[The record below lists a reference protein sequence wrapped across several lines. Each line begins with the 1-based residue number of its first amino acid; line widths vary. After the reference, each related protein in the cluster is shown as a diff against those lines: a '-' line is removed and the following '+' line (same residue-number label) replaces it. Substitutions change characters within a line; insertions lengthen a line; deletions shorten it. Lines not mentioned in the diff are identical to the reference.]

1 MRIALFDYFKKLRIV
16 KTFICLC
23 FHVNR
28 QINNL
33 IVSIKAFKPC
43 LLFYD
48 IIAFMEYVILGRW
61 TEERLN
67 AIIREASEIHGA
79 GERIAFISEKFL
91 GLPYQEKTLI
101 GDKNTPEVFVINF
114 EGVDCFTFIDYI
126 EAMRLSAS
134 FSEIRENLQRI
145 RYKTGKVVFENRNH
159 FFTDWVESNSEFVE
173 DVTEGIGGKSSLR
186 VEKMLN
192 VKEDGTYFLNG
203 IAPKKRIIKYIP
215 SVVVDDSIMN
225 KLRTGDY
232 VGMYSEKSGLDVS
245 HMGIIIKNE
254 DSLLITH
261 HSSVFLRHASSV
273 KGKVFDE
280 DFRKYI
286 TNKAGIVILRP
297 K

>member
-1 MRIALFDYFKKLRIV
+1 MRR
-16 KTFICLC
+16 C
-23 FHVNR
+23 F
-28 QINNL
+28 
-33 IVSIKAFKPC
+33 
-43 LLFYD
+43 
-48 IIAFMEYVILGRW
+48 
-61 TEERLN
+61 
-67 AIIREASEIHGA
+67 
-79 GERIAFISEKFL
+79 
-91 GLPYQEKTLI
+91 
-101 GDKNTPEVFVINF
+101 
-114 EGVDCFTFIDYI
+114 
-126 EAMRLSAS
+126 
-134 FSEIRENLQRI
+134 
-145 RYKTGKVVFENRNH
+145 
-159 FFTDWVESNSEFVE
+159 
-173 DVTEGIGGKSSLR
+173 
-186 VEKMLN
+186 N